1 MIKIRL
7 SRGGTKKRPV
17 YKVVIADSRRAR
29 DGRFIEKVGF
39 FNPLLPKDKKER
51 VGLEAERIKYW
62 LGQGAQ
68 PTTRVARILGEN
80 GIIAMPANGSN
91 PNKAIPKKERKKE
104 GDEAAPAAAAPAAEA
119 PKAEAPAAE
128 APKEEA
134 PKAEAAPA
142 AEAPKQKL
150 LKQKQL
156 QQQKLQRKKLLKQ
169 KQLQQQKLQRKKLL
183 KQKQLQQQKLQR
195 KKLNSWIHVASS
207 DIHTLS

>member
-1 MIKIRL
+1 MLKLRL

-17 YKVVIADSRRAR
+17 YKVVVADSRFAR

-39 FNPLLPKDKKER
+39 FNPLLPKEKKER

-80 GIIAMPANGSN
+80 ELMPMPANGNN
-91 PNKAIPKKERKKE
+91 PNKAVPKKERNKKE
-104 GDEAAPAAAAPAAEA
+104 EDNKEA
-119 PKAEAPAAE
+119 PKAEAAPAAE

-142 AEAPKQKL
+142 AEAPAAEAPKEEAPKAEAAPAEE
-150 LKQKQL
+150 
-156 QQQKLQRKKLLKQ
+156 KK
-169 KQLQQQKLQRKKLL
+169 
-183 KQKQLQQQKLQR
+183 
-195 KKLNSWIHVASS
+195 
-207 DIHTLS
+207 

>member
-1 MIKIRL
+1 MLKLRL

-17 YKVVIADSRRAR
+17 YKVVVADSRFPR

-62 LGQGAQ
+62 LGQGAK

-80 GIIAMPANGSN
+80 DLIPMPANGNN
-91 PNKAIPKKERKKE
+91 PNKAVPKKERNKKE
-104 GDEAAPAAAAPAAEA
+104 EDNKEA
-119 PKAEAPAAE
+119 PKEE

-142 AEAPKQKL
+142 AEAPKEEAPAEE
-150 LKQKQL
+150 
-156 QQQKLQRKKLLKQ
+156 KK
-169 KQLQQQKLQRKKLL
+169 
-183 KQKQLQQQKLQR
+183 
-195 KKLNSWIHVASS
+195 
-207 DIHTLS
+207 

>member
-91 PNKAIPKKERKKE
+91 PSKAIPKKERKKE
-104 GDEAAPAAAAPAAEA
+104 GDEAAPAAAAPKAEA
-119 PKAEAPAAE
+119 APAAE

-142 AEAPKQKL
+142 AEAPKEEAK
-150 LKQKQL
+150 
-156 QQQKLQRKKLLKQ
+156 
-169 KQLQQQKLQRKKLL
+169 
-183 KQKQLQQQKLQR
+183 
-195 KKLNSWIHVASS
+195 
-207 DIHTLS
+207 

>member
-104 GDEAAPAAAAPAAEA
+104 GDEAAPAVAPKEEAPKEEA
-119 PKAEAPAAE
+119 PKAEA

-142 AEAPKQKL
+142 AEAPKTEAPKAEAAPAAEAP
-150 LKQKQL
+150 KTEAK
-156 QQQKLQRKKLLKQ
+156 
-169 KQLQQQKLQRKKLL
+169 
-183 KQKQLQQQKLQR
+183 
-195 KKLNSWIHVASS
+195 
-207 DIHTLS
+207 

>member
-104 GDEAAPAAAAPAAEA
+104 GDEAAPAAAAAA
-119 PKAEAPAAE
+119 APAAE

-142 AEAPKQKL
+142 AEAPKAEAAPAAEAPKAEAAPKQKL

-156 QQQKLQRKKLLKQ
+156 QQQ
-169 KQLQQQKLQRKKLL
+169 KLL